1 MYGHQGTTEMKA
13 ASCILRNV
21 TERSDGL
28 MATQWG
34 KTGWKIR
41 HAFLPSYIPQ
51 GRMGLGRVDQM

>member
-1 MYGHQGTTEMKA
+1 MLHFACHQYIMIHQYKGNEGY
-13 ASCILRNV
+13 
-21 TERSDGL
+21 GL

-51 GRMGLGRVDQM
+51 GGMGLGRVDQM